1 VREAELDPLK
11 FANMAITMIASEDDP
26 NTHGWLLG
34 RLGNCLHRYLTDE
47 RAQPLR
53 DRTTDLLLKQLADE
67 GNSGREIGTYRFL
80 AKTSTADGVLEL
92 CRKVINSKSAED
104 LPAGLSAGKRDRFL
118 AAGALIAAGQVGT
131 KPEEHPLQRLKQRYA
146 GTDSGK
152 EQFLAAAATPT
163 AATKQAYWQR
173 FLVKDDP
180 PEQWTQDSLS
190 WFHWS
195 GQEELTLPYLELA
208 LKQVDWVKANRRIFF
223 MPAWLNAFI
232 NGHSSKE
239 ALAIV
244 DKFLAESE
252 LSDDIKNKM
261 LQSRDGLWRAVQIRE
276 AFAKQ
281 PK

>member
-1 VREAELDPLK
+1 
-11 FANMAITMIASEDDP
+11 MAITMIAGEDDP
-26 NTHGWLLG
+26 NTHSWLLG

-104 LPAGLSAGKRDRFL
+104 LPAGLSAGKQDRFL

-146 GTDSGK
+146 GTDSDK